1 MDPHTN
7 KLVSTTTTTGISS
20 DNDNNNDAVID
31 QTKQAL
37 NNLKS
42 IIVHGGSDVTKI
54 CKTTI
59 FVTNLNNYS
68 IINKLYGEFLTEC
81 GVTIFPA
88 RSTVEVKALPLNA
101 IVEIEAIALQ

>member
-7 KLVSTTTTTGISS
+7 QLVTAVGISDNNDS
-20 DNDNNNDAVID
+20 NDNVIL

-37 NNLKS
+37 HNLKS
-42 IIVHGGSDVTKI
+42 IIVNAGSDVTKI

-59 FVTNLNNYS
+59 FVTDLNNYS
-68 IINKLYGEFLTEC
+68 IINKLYRDFLTEC

-88 RSTVEVKALPLNA
+88 RSTVEVKGLPLRSL
-101 IVEIEAIALQ
+101 VEIEAIALALE